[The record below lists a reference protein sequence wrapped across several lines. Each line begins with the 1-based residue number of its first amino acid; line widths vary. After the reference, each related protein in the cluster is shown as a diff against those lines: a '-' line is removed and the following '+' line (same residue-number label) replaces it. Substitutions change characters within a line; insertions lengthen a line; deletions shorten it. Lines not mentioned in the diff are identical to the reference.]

1 MGRRHNNRA
10 RKNTKAVQLNM
21 ADGGSTGSS
30 GGTETISADQLFDGQ
45 WGPTPRYGRH
55 LPSVQPPERFRDPVQ
70 ALGAYEL
77 IPLVFACVQTI
88 ATNGA
93 MLPVVIKRRGEV
105 LPLEQ
110 PSKIR
115 SLILKPNPMMAKFEL
130 LEAIFTYVELCG
142 NAYLLKDEQDG
153 YGRPRTLWP
162 LYAALMQADVD
173 PATGLAGYDYA
184 LGAGGVRFE
193 IEDILHIKSFRPDN
207 FYDGLGT
214 AQAGARTL
222 EEADNT
228 AAWNASFFE
237 NGATIAGVLQT
248 DEKTVP
254 APTINRISQEW
265 RALAGGV
272 KNAYKTV
279 VLTSGLRYQGI
290 SVNPGDIGLKDIR
303 TITRDDILMLFR
315 MPPTKVGLYDHAN
328 YKAEQADRDFWY
340 QCMQP
345 RVLRVQAKLQ
355 ELADLFGE
363 GDEVIL
369 ELPKLRDLQ
378 QLATIANS
386 LAANPHVTRNEVREV
401 LELPRDANG
410 DTYRV
415 GLNVV
420 EEAFTPE
427 QKPAA
432 KGATGGKAVSAIH
445 QDALT
450 AALQRDKTES
460 EQLAAKTLTS
470 TWTRFFDAQQARM
483 VATIEAV
490 SKRAGGT
497 RAMYAALST
506 GDEKGIKEL
515 WDRRSENK
523 TLYAVGRITHAFAG
537 ERAAGWLKAAAGI
550 EASWSPDDP
559 LATQILQQL
568 AKRPEFAG
576 INETTRTAI
585 AAALDVAE
593 QRKYTAQQLIQGV
606 PGENFAGINGV
617 FDDARSARLQ
627 TILRTETAQAWN
639 TAMLQLGSA
648 YGVAKWLITD
658 GAEHTTGPAGPD
670 GLTCAERNGLIVD
683 ATAAAGHCRGSH
695 PNCQVGAVPY
705 YGDLEIGARR

>member
-1 MGRRHNNRA
+1 MGKRHKNRA
-10 RKNTKAVQLNM
+10 QMSTKAVPLTM
-21 ADGGSTGSS
+21 ADGGGTASS
-30 GGTETISADQLFDGQ
+30 SGTETLTADQVFDGQ
-45 WGPTPRYGRH
+45 WGPATRSGRH

-70 ALGAYEL
+70 ALASYEL

-105 LPLEQ
+105 LPATVSSQ
-110 PSKIR
+110 FR
-115 SLILKPNPMMAKFEL
+115 TLITKPNPMMGKFEL
-130 LEAIFTYVELCG
+130 LEAVFTYIELCG
-142 NAYLLKDEQDG
+142 NSYLLKDEQDG
-153 YGRPRTLWP
+153 YGRPRKLWP
-162 LYAALMQADVD
+162 LYAALIKADVD
-173 PATGLAGYDYA
+173 PETGLAGYDYA

-193 IEDILHIKSFRPDN
+193 IEDIVHIKSFRPDN
-207 FYDGLGT
+207 FYEGLGT
-214 AQAGARTL
+214 VQAGARTL
-222 EEADNT
+222 EEADNS

-254 APTINRISQEW
+254 APTINRINREW
-265 RALAGGV
+265 RELASGV
-272 KNAYKTV
+272 KNAYKTL
-279 VLTSGLRYQGI
+279 VLTSGLKYQSI

-369 ELPKLRDLQ
+369 ELPKLRDMKLM
-378 QLATIANS
+378 ADIAAS
-386 LAANPHVTRNEVREV
+386 LAGNKHVTRNEVREV

-415 GLNVV
+415 GLNEV

-427 QKPAA
+427 KQPAA

-450 AALQRDKTES
+450 AALERDKTES
-460 EQLAAKTLTS
+460 EALAAKTLTS
-470 TWTRFFDAQQARM
+470 TWTRVFDAQQARM
-483 VATIEAV
+483 VATIEATA
-490 SKRAGGT
+490 KRAGGT
-497 RAMYAALST
+497 RAMYAALSS

-585 AAALDVAE
+585 AAVLDVAE
-593 QRKYTAQQLIQGV
+593 QRKYTAQQLISGV

-617 FDDARSARLQ
+617 FDEARGTRTA
-627 TILRTETAQAWN
+627 TIVRTETATAWN
-639 TAMLQLGSA
+639 TAMLELGTA
-648 YGVAKWLITD
+648 YGVQKWLITD
-658 GAEHTTGPAGPD
+658 GADHTTAPAGPD

-683 ATAAAGHCRGSH
+683 ASAAANHCRGSH
-695 PNCQVGAVPY
+695 PNCQVAAVPY
-705 YGDLEIGARR
+705 YGNLAIGARI